1 MRQNY
6 GQNIVPVAA
15 DKICAQRD
23 RNLSKRIFKH
33 NLKNNFENNFQK

>member
-1 MRQNY
+1 MRQKY

-23 RNLSKRIFKH
+23 RNI
-33 NLKNNFENNFQK
+33 FENNFKN